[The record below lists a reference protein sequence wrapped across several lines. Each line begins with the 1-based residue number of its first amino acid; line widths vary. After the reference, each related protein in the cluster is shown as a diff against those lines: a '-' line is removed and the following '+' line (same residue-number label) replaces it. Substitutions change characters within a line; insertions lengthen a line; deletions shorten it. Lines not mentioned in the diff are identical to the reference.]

1 MTTKEIQEF
10 KNLRSSYY
18 VTNDISVKRGNL
30 YKAVFTIKAE
40 VYQNISIDD
49 KVEEILNNYKYTFD
63 LDLESK
69 KDEITALLNKISN
82 VKQIT
87 DLSITYTSELGDV
100 VSWETIKNNL
110 EVSYFNISYLVNS
123 IIYTE

>member
-1 MTTKEIQEF
+1 M
-10 KNLRSSYY
+10 
-18 VTNDISVKRGNL
+18 
-30 YKAVFTIKAE
+30 FTIKAE